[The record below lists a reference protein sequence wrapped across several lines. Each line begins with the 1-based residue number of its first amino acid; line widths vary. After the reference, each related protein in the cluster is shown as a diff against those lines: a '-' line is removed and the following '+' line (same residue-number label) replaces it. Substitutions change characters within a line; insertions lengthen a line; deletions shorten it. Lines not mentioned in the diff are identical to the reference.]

1 MFSVNVQEEEERRS
15 KSSMSKK
22 EIHVQKQKRKQLLT
36 TRMFVEHLSVLIER
50 YYRDT
55 FAIFPDD
62 SKWEEK
68 KLAVLE
74 QLIHYMDPVEQ
85 TITVHDWLIVLQHV
99 RV

>member
-1 MFSVNVQEEEERRS
+1 VFSVNVQEEEERRS

-22 EIHVQKQKRKQLLT
+22 ETHVQKQKQLLT

-55 FAIFPDD
+55 FAISPDD

>member
-22 EIHVQKQKRKQLLT
+22 EIHVQKQKQLLT
-36 TRMFVEHLSVLIER
+36 TRMFAEHLSVLIER

-55 FAIFPDD
+55 FAISPDD
-62 SKWEEK
+62 SKWWEEK

>member
-1 MFSVNVQEEEERRS
+1 VFSVNVQEEEERRS

-22 EIHVQKQKRKQLLT
+22 ETHVQKQKQLLT

-55 FAIFPDD
+55 FAISPDD
-62 SKWEEK
+62 SKLEEK